1 MWARHAKR
9 GAVGRAVLLLLC
21 TPLAFCTRGIAQQ
34 LRPSATPQ
42 PHAQIAALA
51 EKIGAQLLA
60 GNKKHPF
67 ILDLTL
73 PDDVPCP
80 LGVWLADRLS
90 DSLAQSHPEL
100 EVIPRGRSSIA
111 GANTESAHDLNHQ
124 LLLNEQRAQSQGAGI
139 LVEGSFAATPGG
151 IGITLIASDRI
162 AGGAS
167 RFETLGEIAIT
178 TEMQSLLTT
187 SLPQRSVQEGAFKA
201 SQAGIGSP
209 QCEFCPPPQYT
220 YVARA
225 KKLQGVVIAQVL
237 VAPDGTP
244 DNIKIVRS
252 PHPLLADAALRTV
265 RTWRFQPARNFQGDS
280 VPVLVD
286 VAVSFRLGAAPSR
299 AASADSAT
307 AMNKKF

>member
-1 MWARHAKR
+1 MWARRAKR
-9 GAVGRAVLLLLC
+9 GAIGRAILVLFC
-21 TPLAFCTRGIAQQ
+21 TPLAFGTRGIAQQ
-34 LRPSATPQ
+34 LPAATPQ
-42 PHAQIAALA
+42 PNGQIAALA
-51 EKIGAQLLA
+51 EKLGAQLLA
-60 GNKKHPF
+60 GGKKHPF
-67 ILDLTL
+67 LLDLSL

-80 LGVWLADRLS
+80 LGAWLADKLS

-100 EVIPRGRSSIA
+100 EVIPRGRWSIA
-111 GANTESAHDLNHQ
+111 GANAESAHDLNHQ
-124 LLLNEQRAQSQGAGI
+124 LLLNEQRAQALGAEI
-139 LVEGSFAATPGG
+139 LVQGSFAATTGG
-151 IGITLIASDRI
+151 IGITLIASDRL

-167 RFETLGEIAIT
+167 RFETLGEIPIT
-178 TEMQSLLTT
+178 AEMQSVLTT
-187 SLPQRSVQEGAFKA
+187 SLPQRPVQQGAFKA

-237 VAPDGTP
+237 VAPDGAP

-286 VAVSFRLGAAPSR
+286 VAVSFRLGAAPR

-307 AMNKKF
+307 AMSKKF

>member
-1 MWARHAKR
+1 MWAHRSKR
-9 GAVGRAVLLLLC
+9 CAVGRAILVLVWLRLVQC
-21 TPLAFCTRGIAQQ
+21 NQSIAQQ
-34 LRPSATPQ
+34 LPAATPQ

-51 EKIGAQLLA
+51 EKLGAQLLA
-60 GNKKHPF
+60 GNEKRPF

-80 LGVWLADRLS
+80 LGAWLADKLS
-90 DSLAQSHPEL
+90 ESLAQSHPEL
-100 EVIPRGRSSIA
+100 EVIPRGRWSIA
-111 GANTESAHDLNHQ
+111 SANAESAHDINHA
-124 LLLNEQRAQSQGAGI
+124 LLLKEQRAQSLGAEI
-139 LVEGSFAATPGG
+139 LVQGNFAAIPGG
-151 IGITLIASDRI
+151 IGVTLIASDRL

-167 RFETLGEIAIT
+167 RFEALAEIPLT
-178 TEMQSLLTT
+178 TEMQSTLTT
-187 SLPQRSVQEGAFKA
+187 SLPQRPMQEGVFKA

-225 KKLQGVVIAQVL
+225 KKLQGVVIARVL
-237 VAPDGTP
+237 VAPDGAAS
-244 DNIKIVRS
+244 NITIVRS

-286 VAVSFRLGAAPSR
+286 VAVSFRLGAAPSP
-299 AASADSAT
+299 AASTDSAT
-307 AMNKKF
+307 AISKKF